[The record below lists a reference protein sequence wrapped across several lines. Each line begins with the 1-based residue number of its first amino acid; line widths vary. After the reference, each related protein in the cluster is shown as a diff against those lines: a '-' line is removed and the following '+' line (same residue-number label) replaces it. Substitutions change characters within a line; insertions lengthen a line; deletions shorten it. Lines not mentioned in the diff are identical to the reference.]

1 MPHRIFCSMS
11 VSIAELQ
18 QNPLAAV
25 AAGGGD
31 AVLVFSDDE
40 PAFYCVPPDLFE
52 ELQAAIAAARA
63 GNAS

>member
-1 MPHRIFCSMS
+1 MPHRILCSMS

-52 ELQAAIAAARA
+52 KLQES
-63 GNAS
+63 ASLTSAD

>member
-1 MPHRIFCSMS
+1 MPHRILCSMS

-25 AAGGGD
+25 AAGGG